1 MANTFRKIYKKT
13 GSSGTSS
20 DYQLVGN
27 VGVNGVELDIMKGS
41 SSSAAGEIGLVPKP
55 AAGSSNRYLR
65 CDGTWSV
72 PPDTNT
78 TYKLSDFGIT
88 ATATEIN
95 KLHGLTTSAV
105 ELGRVDGV
113 TSNIQT
119 QINSIKY
126 LLNGDGVTQAHNG
139 LVAYSASKVIDTNQG
154 FTWNFYPGI
163 GYRPRVCIFYPEYD
177 IGDAYLF
184 YMFDQSDSSKVV
196 MGIHGNVVRGSIRVG
211 IFIPAGI

>member
-13 GSSGTSS
+13 GNSGTSS

-65 CDGTWSV
+65 CDGTWAV

-78 TYKLSDFGIT
+78 TYKLSSFGIT
-88 ATATEIN
+88 ATAAEIN
-95 KLHGLTTSAV
+95 KLDGLTASKT
-105 ELGRVDGV
+105 ELNYTDGV

-119 QINSIKY
+119 QINSIKN
-126 LLNGDGVTQAHNG
+126 LLNGDGVTHAHNG
-139 LVAYSASKVIDTNQG
+139 LVAYSYTSVINTNEALE
-154 FTWNFYPGI
+154 WNFYPGI
-163 GYRPRVCIFYPEYD
+163 GYKPRVCIFYPQSS
-177 IGDAYLF
+177 IGDAYL
-184 YMFDQSDSSKVV
+184 YYNYDASDSSKVV
-196 MGIHGNVVRGSIRVG
+196 MSIYGNVSKGLIRVG
-211 IFIPAGI
+211 LLIPAGI

>member
-13 GSSGTSS
+13 GNSGTSS

-65 CDGTWSV
+65 CDGTWAV

-88 ATATEIN
+88 ATAAEIN
-95 KLHGLTTSAV
+95 KLDGLTASKIQLNFT
-105 ELGRVDGV
+105 DGL

-119 QINSIKY
+119 QFNSINN
-126 LLNGDGVTQAHNG
+126 LLTGHGITRTHSG
-139 LVAYSASKVIDTNQG
+139 LIAYSSTEVINTNQAL
-154 FTWNFYPGI
+154 TWNFYPGI
-163 GYRPRVCIFYPEYD
+163 GYRPRVCIFYPEAS
-177 IGDAYLF
+177 IGDAYL
-184 YMFDQSDSSKVV
+184 YYNYDASDSSKVV
-196 MGIHGNVVRGSIRVG
+196 MSIYGNVSKGLIRVG
-211 IFIPAGI
+211 ILIPAGI

>member
-27 VGVNGVELDIMKGS
+27 VGVDGVELDIMKGA

-65 CDGTWSV
+65 CDGTWAV

-88 ATATEIN
+88 ATAAEIN
-95 KLHGLTTSAV
+95 KLDGITASKTQLNFTDGLTSNKITSV
-105 ELGRVDGV
+105 
-113 TSNIQT
+113 SNSVSSLSTKHSGDI
-119 QINSIKY
+119 SS
-126 LLNGDGVTQAHNG
+126 LNGSIS
-139 LVAYSASKVIDTNQG
+139 LTNQG
-154 FTWNFYPGI
+154 LSSAVNRIITLENHVNNLI
-163 GYRPRVCIFYPEYD
+163 AQASALQQQITEVNNRV
-177 IGDAYLF
+177 
-184 YMFDQSDSSKVV
+184 SSY
-196 MGIHGNVVRGSIRVG
+196 HGGSIIG
-211 IFIPAGI
+211 

>member
-27 VGVNGVELDIMKGS
+27 VGVNGVELDIMKGA

-65 CDGTWSV
+65 CDGTWAV

-88 ATATEIN
+88 ATAAEIN
-95 KLHGLTTSAV
+95 KLDGLTASKTELNYTDGLTSNKITSVSNSVSSLSTKHSGDISSLSGSINSAV
-105 ELGRVDGV
+105 SRITTLENRVTELINTTNSLGQQITEVNNRVSSYHGG
-113 TSNIQT
+113 I
-119 QINSIKY
+119 
-126 LLNGDGVTQAHNG
+126 
-139 LVAYSASKVIDTNQG
+139 VIG
-154 FTWNFYPGI
+154 
-163 GYRPRVCIFYPEYD
+163 
-177 IGDAYLF
+177 
-184 YMFDQSDSSKVV
+184 
-196 MGIHGNVVRGSIRVG
+196 
-211 IFIPAGI
+211 